1 MLLNRSGKCISL
13 FFPDLSEKS
22 FDFFPCS
29 LIFAIGLLYIDFIE
43 EMYCGG
49 LNENDLHRLIC
60 LDTWYSVGRTV

>member
-1 MLLNRSGKCISL
+1 MYILVFFLILVKNLLI
-13 FFPDLSEKS
+13 
-22 FDFFPCS
+22 FFPCS

-49 LNENDLHRLIC
+49 LNENDFHRLTC